1 MNLSRLS
8 AIPATLRHI
17 LHSLRALAERWLP
30 LARRGG
36 AGDYRPRARYRL
48 SLDRT
53 STLTRLASVTGSKTR
68 MILLAALVFILCG
81 GVWLSLFIYTPARYL
96 LPARFTPELSD
107 RYADMS
113 VRLDSVAEAT
123 RLYEA
128 YADNIRAI
136 LSDSLPPSQAS
147 QARSIPDIQDIP
159 LDQLMTSSDAE
170 RQFVA
175 AYDDAERYNLS
186 VLSPIAAEGMTFYAP
201 VAGVDAQP
209 VAADIPGMAIAAAKA
224 TPVSAVYRGTV
235 VSCHFIP
242 GRGTTVVIQH
252 PNDFVSLYSGLAQ
265 SFVARG
271 AKVRAGERLGIAN
284 GQLYPLTFELWHN
297 GSALPP
303 EDYISF

>member
-1 MNLSRLS
+1 MGQALKQL
-8 AIPATLRHI
+8 
-17 LHSLRALAERWLP
+17 LHSIRAFAARWWP

-36 AGDYRPRARYRL
+36 AGDYRPRKRYRL

-53 STLTRLASVTGSKTR
+53 STLSRLASVQGSKTK
-68 MILLAALVFILCG
+68 MILLALAAFVVCG
-81 GVWLSLFIYTPARYL
+81 GVWLSLFIYTPARNL
-96 LPARFTPELSD
+96 LPARFTSDLAD

-113 VRLDSVAEAT
+113 MRLDSVAEAT

-128 YADNIRAI
+128 YARNLRSI
-136 LSDSLPPSQAS
+136 LGDSLPPSQATT
-147 QARSIPDIQDIP
+147 ARSIPDLQDIP
-159 LDQLMTSSDAE
+159 LDQLMTASDAE

-201 VAGVDAQP
+201 VSGVDARP
-209 VAADIPGMAIAAAKA
+209 VEADVPSVEIAAGKS

-235 VSCHFIP
+235 VSSQFVA

-265 SFVARG
+265 TFVSRG
-271 AKVRAGERLGIAN
+271 AKVRAGERLGMAN
-284 GQLYPLTFELWHN
+284 GELYPLTFELWHN
-297 GSALPP
+297 GSPLQP
-303 EDYISF
+303 EEYIAF